1 MESFLNIIVLSL
13 LVGGALFVFLLAC
26 GMVVIFIEFLKD

>member
-13 LVGGALFVFLLAC
+13 LVGGALFALLLAC
-26 GMVVIFIEFLKD
+26 GMVVIFIEMLKD